1 MALLTIDARDG
12 TLLSVRDTGL
22 RVGPD
27 GQPAPAVLLCDGIG
41 CDGYIWRYLRP
52 HLEKTCRVV
61 HFHYRG
67 HGQSEI
73 PHDRSTLTVEQCAD
87 DGWHVLDHLGID
99 RAVLMGHSMGVQVI
113 LEAGWRQ
120 PSRAVAL
127 VALCGSFERPLDT
140 FHGSDL
146 GHRLLPLVS
155 GAALRWS
162 SGLRDLWQ
170 RVVPTELAWRAAVA
184 TELNA
189 AMVRRD
195 DFVPYLQHMARMD
208 PIVFVQFLEHAA
220 EHSARAWLRSLTM
233 PVLVVAGQKDNFTPA
248 SVSHQMAQSLPRAEL
263 CVVPAGSHAAP
274 IELPELIELRLDTF
288 VVRHELWP
296 LLHTS

>member
-1 MALLTIDARDG
+1 MALLTLAAADG
-12 TLLSVRDTGL
+12 THLSVRDTGL
-22 RVGPD
+22 RPVPG
-27 GQPAPAVLLCDGIG
+27 APEPPVVVLCDGIG

-52 HLEKTCRVV
+52 HLEKSCRVV

-67 HGQSEI
+67 HGQSAI
-73 PHDRSTLTVEQCAD
+73 PDDPSTLTVQQCAD
-87 DGWHVLDHLGID
+87 DAWHVLSSLGIE
-99 RAVLMGHSMGVQVI
+99 RAVLIGHSMGVQVI
-113 LEAGWRQ
+113 LEAAWRQ
-120 PSRAVAL
+120 PIRAIAL
-127 VALCGSFERPLDT
+127 IAVCGSFERPLDT

-155 GAALRWS
+155 GAAFRWS
-162 SGLRDLWQ
+162 QGLRDLWQ
-170 RVVPTELAWRAAVA
+170 RAVPTELAWRAAVA

-208 PIVFVQFLEHAA
+208 PLVFVRYLESAA

-233 PVLVVAGQKDNFTPA
+233 PVLVVAGQRDNFTPA
-248 SVSHQMAQSLPRAEL
+248 LVSHQMAQVLPRAEL

-274 IELPELIELRLDTF
+274 IELPDLLELRVDGF
-288 VVRHELWP
+288 AQRHQLW
-296 LLHTS
+296 